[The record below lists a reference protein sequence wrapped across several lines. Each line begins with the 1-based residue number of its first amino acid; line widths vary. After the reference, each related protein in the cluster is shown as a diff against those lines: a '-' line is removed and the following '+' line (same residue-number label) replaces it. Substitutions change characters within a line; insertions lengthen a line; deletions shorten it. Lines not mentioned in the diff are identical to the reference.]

1 MVTRRCQYL
10 LTTFVALFGVLT
22 MKNINI
28 KTALWLL
35 LVVSFLLFF
44 VIYHIQETS
53 DFNLKTI
60 LQILPKVVSIDLVF
74 YGFFVSFLWK
84 LPIFKNW
91 LVPFPNLNG
100 TWKGQI
106 HTTWIDPE
114 TGERPGPIPAILTI
128 KQSFL
133 NISCVMRTAEMTSRS
148 LTSSFVLDKENQLE
162 RLVYTYDSN
171 PIQTVK
177 ERSPQHCGTMSFNI
191 VKEQKQNK
199 LEGEYWTGRKTT
211 GDIEMSFW
219 KKERVNT
226 YPKEM
231 GAHPV
236 SEVRENKR

>member
-1 MVTRRCQYL
+1 M
-10 LTTFVALFGVLT
+10 
-22 MKNINI
+22 MKNIKI
-28 KTALWLL
+28 KTALWVLL
-35 LVVSFLLFF
+35 ALSFLLFY
-44 VIYHIQETS
+44 VIYLLRGS
-53 DFNLKTI
+53 PNFNLSTI
-60 LQILPKVVSIDLVF
+60 FNILPKVVSIDLVI
-74 YGFFVSFLWK
+74 YWLFVGFLWK

-100 TWKGQI
+100 TWKGHI
-106 HTTWIDPE
+106 RTTWTDPE

-171 PIQTVK
+171 PIETVK

-191 VKEQKQNK
+191 VKEQKKNK
-199 LEGEYWTGRKTT
+199 LAGGYWTGRKTT

-219 KKERVNT
+219 KKERIDSF
-226 YPKEM
+226 PKEL
-231 GAHPV
+231 GPHPV
-236 SEVRENKR
+236 SEVRENKS

>member
-1 MVTRRCQYL
+1 
-10 LTTFVALFGVLT
+10 
-22 MKNINI
+22 MKNIKI
-28 KTALWLL
+28 RLALWVLL
-35 LVVSFLLFF
+35 ALSFLMFYA
-44 VIYHIQETS
+44 IYLIQERPN
-53 DFNLKTI
+53 FNLNII
-60 LQILPKVVSIDLVF
+60 LYILPKVVSINVVL
-74 YGFFVSFLWK
+74 YWLFVSFLWK

-106 HTTWIDPE
+106 HTTWTDPE

-219 KKERVNT
+219 IKERIDSF
-226 YPKEM
+226 PKEW
-231 GAHPV
+231 GPHPV
-236 SEVRENKR
+236 SEARENKS